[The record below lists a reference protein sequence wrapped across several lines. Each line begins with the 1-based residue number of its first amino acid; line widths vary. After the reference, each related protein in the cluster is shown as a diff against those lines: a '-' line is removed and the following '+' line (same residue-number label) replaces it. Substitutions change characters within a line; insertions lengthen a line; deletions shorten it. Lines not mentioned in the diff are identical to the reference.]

1 MEPLVKA
8 LDILQ
13 GDKSVC
19 MGYLLPTIN
28 WLSKQLEELSLTG
41 GCCKALAAACAQGVE
56 KRFKNMKKDSTI
68 ILAAVSHP
76 KFKLRWLSGDEK
88 KEANDLLQLEIDATP
103 NFDIND
109 GISSKLPQGED
120 EFLFNDEDVEEPYP
134 EIERF
139 IKAPYTSDL
148 TMLNSMTIVKDI
160 FIKYNTALPSSAS
173 VERLFSVAG
182 DICSKKRSRMSDKNF
197 EDTLFCKVNLK
208 TINK

>member
-1 MEPLVKA
+1 MEPLVKV

-76 KFKLRWLSGDEK
+76 KFKLRWQSGDEK

-103 NFDIND
+103 NFDNND
-109 GISSKLPQGED
+109 EISSKLPQVDD

-139 IKAPYTSDL
+139 I
-148 TMLNSMTIVKDI
+148 
-160 FIKYNTALPSSAS
+160 
-173 VERLFSVAG
+173 
-182 DICSKKRSRMSDKNF
+182 
-197 EDTLFCKVNLK
+197 NL
-208 TINK
+208 